1 MKAKRAPF
9 QIGQES
15 VEAGKRRTIDLPV
28 SLLSNHTP
36 VSLPV
41 LVIHGR
47 RPGPIVFISAAVH
60 GDEVIGVEVVRRL
73 ARHSTLRRIR
83 GTLLLIPIVN
93 VLGFIGHSR
102 YLPDRRD
109 LNRSFPGS
117 ANGSLAS
124 QLAHLFLTE
133 IVAKCDYG
141 LDLHSAAVHRTNLP
155 QLRVNADDERAHA
168 LAAAFGPPIIL
179 NSPIRPGSL
188 RHAAAEHDVPVLVYE
203 AGEALRFDEA
213 SIRVGVRGSLRM
225 MKHLDMISDKDVT
238 FASEPPVVSSRSN
251 WLRAPEG
258 GVLRANCV
266 SGDVVSEGQK
276 LGAISDP
283 FGDKDTDIVAKA
295 AGVIIGRT
303 NLPIVNQ
310 GDGLF
315 HVARLPRSASD
326 LDSLEVSG
334 EDFENGP
341 YLDDD
346 EIV

>member
-1 MKAKRAPF
+1 MKAKRKPF
-9 QIGQES
+9 EIGQERI
-15 VEAGKRRTIDLPV
+15 EPGERRTVDLPV

-47 RPGPIVFISAAVH
+47 RPGPVVFVSAAVH
-60 GDEVIGVEVVRRL
+60 GDEVIGVEIVRRL
-73 ARHSTLRRIR
+73 AKHATLRRMR

-133 IVAKCDYG
+133 VVAKCDYG

-155 QLRVNADDERAHA
+155 QLRVNADDDRAHD

-179 NSPIRPGSL
+179 NSPIREGSM
-188 RHAAAEHDVPVLVYE
+188 RHAAAKHDVPVLVYE
-203 AGEALRFDEA
+203 AGEALRFDET
-213 SIRVGVRGSLRM
+213 SIRVGVRGALRM
-225 MKHLDMISDKDVT
+225 LKHLDMISDKDIA
-238 FASEPPVVSSRSN
+238 FESAPPVVSSRSS

-258 GVLRANCV
+258 GVLRANCG

-283 FGDKDTDIVAKA
+283 FGEKETEIVAKS

-303 NLPIVNQ
+303 NLPVVNQ

-315 HVARLPRSASD
+315 HIARLPKSASEVG
-326 LDSLEVSG
+326 SLEVS
-334 EDFENGP
+334 EDDFENGP
-341 YLDDD
+341 YFDDD